1 VFDGTPS
8 IIFAAAFVP
17 ALAWAVLVGLVLR
30 HASRRIMAM
39 AFVWGAGVAAPVSWY
54 VAGGWQLGPV
64 VGGPI
69 VEELLKAVP
78 LVLLALG
85 PASVLDLIACGLLV
99 GLGFAATENAHYL
112 VVAAVQGGH
121 EGLARGVY
129 LRGALQGL
137 NHAVF
142 TGATGAGFALARVAP
157 TASLRALAAGLGLVL
172 AVAQHSLWNG
182 LVSGA
187 VTHAICN
194 ATAAGAACREP
205 DAVDLLVTTPLLVVA
220 GIGPGLVMLLAV
232 VRRMRRRERRT
243 LASAPSGT

>member
-1 VFDGTPS
+1 MFDGTPS
-8 IIFAAAFVP
+8 IVFAAAFLP
-17 ALAWAVLVGLVLR
+17 ALAWAVLVALALGS
-30 HASRRIMAM
+30 ASRRIMAM
-39 AFVWGAGVAAPVSWY
+39 AFIWGAAVAAPVSWF
-54 VAGGWQLGPV
+54 VAEGWRLGPV

-85 PASVLDLIACGLLV
+85 PAGGLDLIACGLLA

-112 VVAAVQGGH
+112 VLAAVQGGS

-142 TGATGAGFALARVAP
+142 TGATGAGLALARVAP
-157 TASLRALAAGLGLVL
+157 TVSLRVIAPCLGFVL
-172 AVAQHSLWNG
+172 AVAQHSVWNG

-187 VTHAICN
+187 VTHALCN
-194 ATAAGAACREP
+194 ATAASAACREP
-205 DAVDLLVTTPLLVVA
+205 DAVDLLVTTPLLVAA
-220 GIGPGLVMLLAV
+220 GIGPGLIILVAI
-232 VRRMRRRERRT
+232 VRRARRGARRT
-243 LASAPSGT
+243 LA